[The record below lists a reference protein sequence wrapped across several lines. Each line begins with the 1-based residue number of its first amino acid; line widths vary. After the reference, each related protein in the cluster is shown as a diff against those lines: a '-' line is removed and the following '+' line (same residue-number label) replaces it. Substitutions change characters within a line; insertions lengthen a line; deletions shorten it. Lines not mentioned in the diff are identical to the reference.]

1 MELEWKFWVNL
12 YFMVAAHE
20 RWRWDGHRIRTWA
33 FCDISS
39 SWHSIDLD
47 DETRHYCIDVTSIT
61 ASRAATDVIIG
72 TMYNGNRLNRRIIT
86 SSSTGRE
93 ISMGA
98 KNVEQILCL
107 KFFFR
112 VFTNRQ
118 EPIYVS
124 FNCTF
129 ELSVTTIF
137 ISTCCKNFISKI
149 FESFVEINQN
159 QQECLH

>member
-1 MELEWKFWVNL
+1 MRDGDEMATGSVPELSVTFP
-12 YFMVAAHE
+12 VAGTVLILMMRH
-20 RWRWDGHRIRTWA
+20 
-33 FCDISS
+33 DI
-39 SWHSIDLD
+39 IVLMLP
-47 DETRHYCIDVTSIT
+47 
-61 ASRAATDVIIG
+61 ASQPGQAATDVIIG

-86 SSSTGRE
+86 STSTGRE

-98 KNVEQILCL
+98 KNLEQILCL
-107 KFFFR
+107 KCFFR

-124 FNCTF
+124 FNYTF

-137 ISTCCKNFISKI
+137 ISTCKNFISKI